1 MPRKRDREFPKAAV
15 TPEFARRKWDRSSIR
30 IGGKPGQL
38 DVNFCYNTMCG
49 NFGLTAKQAKA
60 EHAPYSVRKKGNA
73 LMLQC
78 PECGLT
84 RKLYNNEAIDH
95 MFLYVLENHL
105 LHDYC
110 PNPACENYR
119 VNVYENYPG
128 RYYRGSGDIPT
139 DPEKLKN
146 FRYTVRCKKCST
158 RFAIGPPWRL
168 HESKHSSPMD
178 IELYMKLVING
189 VGPSSMIDILDCQPG
204 KYYRMLH
211 NLAQGCNFLSAQQLM
226 ELQNKKFADKTGC
239 IRLYSDIMN
248 ISVYLEIKKDRT
260 KQLPFLVTVTDYR
273 DSFFVLAI
281 TPMFMLGDIDEEFL
295 NNESIEYESDQP
307 HGHMLWGG
315 APLDS
320 TTKPD
325 KRTFTYAPEGLGGCL
340 VRSGHGAIAHFLVL
354 RKMLSR
360 IKRVVHYVDNEIVLQ
375 MGALTGFADMIKAGQ
390 CDVVTVSIEQAM
402 KGEKARLQSERD
414 TATMSAIETAAAENH
429 KSNEESNN
437 PDNEQDETAVGMDE
451 YEAQYIDFLMGE
463 ADHIEGNNREGR
475 HFPEGEDRQAYRK
488 QQMQDTVPELPGRI
502 KEETARRT
510 AVRQT
515 EDIVRNAKKVIRK
528 VKKEVGLTNDVT
540 RMTEEVT
547 SHTEKVAGLTKAVAK
562 HDKDVT
568 SLYVEGPALV
578 KALVSLMKK
587 VPSMAET
594 AASLEQVEPDSADE
608 EPPLKAGQ
616 RHPNDLAYVY
626 RLAINK
632 RGTGEDKAAM
642 NLWVKDPFPPMFEP
656 SRRFLWMTRRTVP
669 EDDLSDE
676 EIKKQ
681 IESEVELYLYG
692 EHQPADTYMSSLR
705 QLVSTA
711 ERSHLIAATKF
722 GRAGYVSAPRL
733 VKPIISEFLLHRF
746 YWNYMRRRRSKKS
759 NTDETR
765 NITRAQK
772 LGLNV
777 PKPLTVEEVP
787 IIRRQ
792 VYKWAEK
799 ITADLTRGNRQYRPR
814 LTSQRNHKSR

>member
-1 MPRKRDREFPKAAV
+1 
-15 TPEFARRKWDRSSIR
+15 
-30 IGGKPGQL
+30 
-38 DVNFCYNTMCG
+38 
-49 NFGLTAKQAKA
+49 
-60 EHAPYSVRKKGNA
+60 
-73 LMLQC
+73 MLQC
-78 PECGLT
+78 PECGLN
-84 RKLYNNEAIDH
+84 RKLYNNESIDH

-110 PNPACENYR
+110 SNPACENYR

-146 FRYTVRCKKCST
+146 FKYTVRCKKCPK

-168 HESKHSSPMD
+168 HKKKQPSPMD
-178 IELYMKLVING
+178 IELYMKLVMNG

-204 KYYRMLH
+204 RYYRMLH
-211 NLAQGCNFLSAQQLM
+211 NLAQGCNFLSAHQLM
-226 ELQNKKFADKTGC
+226 ELQTKQFADNTGC

-248 ISVYLEIKKDRT
+248 ISVYLEIKKKRT
-260 KQLPFLVTVTDYR
+260 ELLSFLVTVTDYG
-273 DSFFVLAI
+273 DSFFVLAV

-295 NNESIEYESDQP
+295 SIESIEYESDQP

-320 TTKPD
+320 TVKPD
-325 KRTFTYAPEGLGGCL
+325 KRTYTYAPEGLGGCL

-390 CDVVTVSIEQAM
+390 CDVVTVGIEQAM
-402 KGEKARLQSERD
+402 KGEKARLQSEKY
-414 TATMSAIETAAAENH
+414 TATMRATETAAAENH
-429 KSNEESNN
+429 DSSEDGNN
-437 PDNEQDETAVGMDE
+437 PDIEQDDTTEGMDE
-451 YEAQYIDFLMGE
+451 YEAQYIRFIMGE
-463 ADHIEGNNREGR
+463 TDRIEGNDR
-475 HFPEGEDRQAYRK
+475 EDRRAHEEDERQDYRK
-488 QQMQDTVPELPGRI
+488 QQMQDAASELPGRI

-515 EDIVRNAKKVIRK
+515 EDFVRNAKQVIRK
-528 VKKEVGLTNDVT
+528 VKKEKGLAKEVT
-540 RMTEEVT
+540 SMTEEVT
-547 SHTEKVAGLTKAVAK
+547 SHTKKVADLAKAVAK
-562 HDKDVT
+562 HDKDVAC
-568 SLYVEGPALV
+568 LYSERIALAE
-578 KALVSLMKK
+578 ALVSLMKK

-594 AASLEQVEPDSADE
+594 VARLEQEEPDSADE

-616 RHPNDLAYVY
+616 RRPNDLAYVY
-626 RLAINK
+626 RLTINK

-676 EIKKQ
+676 EINKQ

-711 ERSHLIAATKF
+711 ERSHLIAATRF
-722 GRAGYVSAPRL
+722 GRSGYLSAPRL

-746 YWNYMRRRRSKKS
+746 YWNFMRRRRSRKS

-792 VYKWAEK
+792 IYKWAEK

-814 LTSQRNHKSR
+814 LKSQKKSQRASKKKLSGKPQK